1 MTLTIE
7 EKQFLLQ
14 LARKAIEHYLD
25 SGSVLT
31 IEDIENQSKLPESL
45 TEEKGSFVTLT
56 VHSALR
62 GCIGHLLP
70 VQALYKDVIDN
81 ALHAAFEDPRF
92 PAMVKKELE
101 DVTIEISVLDVP
113 QKLDYKDENDLLN
126 QLSKTKPGVIIKK
139 GVQQATYL
147 PQVWDDL
154 PDVQEFLSSLCM
166 KAGLNPKEWKSGID
180 IEVYGVD
187 KFTEEN

>member
-1 MTLTIE
+1 MALTIE

-31 IEDIENQSKLPESL
+31 IEDIKDKSKLPESL
-45 TEEKGSFVTLT
+45 TEEKGCFVTLT

-70 VQALYKDVIDN
+70 VQSLYQDVIDN

-113 QKLDYKDENDLLN
+113 KKLDYKDENDLIEKLT
-126 QLSKTKPGVIIKK
+126 KTKPGVIIKK

-147 PQVWDDL
+147 PQVWEDL
-154 PDVQEFLSSLCM
+154 ADSEEFLSSLCM
-166 KAGLNPKEWKSGID
+166 KAGLSPNEWKTGVD
-180 IEVYGVD
+180 IEIYGVD

>member
-1 MTLTIE
+1 MVLTIE

-25 SGSVLT
+25 SGSILEIDT
-31 IEDIENQSKLPESL
+31 TGLSDSL
-45 TEEKGSFVTLT
+45 TTKKGCFVTLN

-70 VQALYKDVIDN
+70 VQELYKDVIEN

-92 PAMVKKELE
+92 PAIVRKELE
-101 DVTIEISVLDVP
+101 DIAIEISVLDVP
-113 QKLDYKDENDLLN
+113 SKLNYKDEIDLLKK
-126 QLSKTKPGVIIKK
+126 LDKTKPGVIIKK

-154 PDVQEFLSSLCM
+154 KNANDFLSSLCM
-166 KAGLNPKEWKSGID
+166 KAGLSPTEWKNSSLN
-180 IEVYGVD
+180 IETYGVD
-187 KFTEEN
+187 KFSEEDS